1 MTDETSNH
9 EAHNTLTTG
18 QRTLLI
24 KSASYASLVVA
35 LSLVLLKAWGWQET
49 SSVSL
54 LSSLA
59 DSVLDVFASAITFWA
74 VRYSLSPADSE
85 HRFGHGKSEG
95 LAALV
100 QALIIAGSGLY
111 VCFEAIRRIFSP
123 RDIDAPEI
131 GLGVVIVASAATV
144 LLVSFQRYVGRK
156 TGSVAIKA
164 DAAHYQT
171 DLMINLGVGLA
182 IVMTSWTGFAIID
195 PLVGMIIALV
205 VLNSVLDIANRSL
218 QILLDH
224 EIPFEDRQTIE
235 AIARAHTNV
244 LGFHDMKTRFG
255 GNHFIVQFHL
265 EMDPDITLL
274 RTHEIL
280 DEVEAE
286 VEQRYPGIE
295 ILIHADPLGLYEKR
309 DDFEQS

>member
-1 MTDETSNH
+1 MTDDA
-9 EAHNTLTTG
+9 AHNEESDALSAG

-24 KSASYASLVVA
+24 KSASYASLSVA

-49 SSVSL
+49 ASVSL

-95 LAALV
+95 LAALM

-111 VCFEAIRRIFSP
+111 VCYEAINRFFSP
-123 RDIDAPEI
+123 REIVAPEI
-131 GLGVVIVASAATV
+131 GLSVVIIATAATI
-144 LLVSFQRYVGRK
+144 LLVGFQRYVGRK

-164 DAAHYQT
+164 DATHYQT
-171 DLMINLGVGLA
+171 DLLINIGVGLA
-182 IVMTSWTGFAIID
+182 IVLTSWTGFTLID
-195 PLVGMIIALV
+195 PLVGLIIALV
-205 VLNSVLDIANRSL
+205 VLNSVFGIANRSL

-224 EIPFEDRQTIE
+224 EIPLKDRQIIE
-235 AIARAHTNV
+235 AIALEHADVHG
-244 LGFHDMKTRFG
+244 LHDMKTRFG
-255 GNHFIVQFHL
+255 GSHYIVQFHL
-265 EMDPDITLL
+265 EMDPDITLF

-280 DEVEAE
+280 DDVEAK
-286 VEQRYPGIE
+286 VLQRYRGCE
-295 ILIHADPLGLYEKR
+295 ILIHADPLGFPERR
-309 DDFEQS
+309 DAFQ